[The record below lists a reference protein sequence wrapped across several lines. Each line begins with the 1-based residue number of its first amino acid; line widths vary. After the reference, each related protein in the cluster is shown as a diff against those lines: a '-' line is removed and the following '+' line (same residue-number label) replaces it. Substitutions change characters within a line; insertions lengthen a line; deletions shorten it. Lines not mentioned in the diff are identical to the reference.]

1 MYIVAKCTI
10 SVNKKP
16 YTVQGFK
23 CSTLVLLRVNIAYT
37 MFSIENFYYILHQHL
52 LKPLNL
58 QDGMFMKF
66 GSVDAKDFHLGRYAT
81 SQYRY
86 RKRSSMENSCYYF
99 DQEPIHAASVD
110 NLFVFSSSKPLQIL
124 ANSEISNIKK
134 VACQELNYQDW
145 YYFFHGF
152 AALDWYQDGQYFDHD
167 INWTRPYIT
176 LNRLHTNDRSYRL
189 NLVARLADQ
198 QLLDRGH
205 VSLHLGHT
213 EYGTWQQELTNP
225 DTRLSIDACN
235 IISQHLG
242 RPLILDCET
251 STGSLSADFGHR
263 EFELWKSGLWHIVT
277 ETVFYYNKL
286 HLTEK
291 IFKPI
296 VAQRPFMLAAAPGN
310 LAYLKS
316 YGFQTFDRWIDESYD
331 NIQDPDQR
339 LQAIVDQTS
348 RLCAMSDSELQTM
361 HQEMQ
366 PVLEHNF
373 NHLWTSFR
381 QHIVNELVDN
391 FETAVR
397 RWNNGRVD
405 GRELPLNKINLNQV
419 KNILQ
424 R

>member
-1 MYIVAKCTI
+1 
-10 SVNKKP
+10 
-16 YTVQGFK
+16 
-23 CSTLVLLRVNIAYT
+23 

-58 QDGMFMKF
+58 QDAMFQEF
-66 GSVDAKDFHLGRYAT
+66 GSVDLKDFYIGRYST

-86 RKRSSMENSCYYF
+86 RKKSSMENTCYYF
-99 DQEPIHAASVD
+99 DQEPIHTDSVN
-110 NLFVFSSSKPLQIL
+110 NLTIFTSSKLLQLL
-124 ANSEISNIKK
+124 ANSEISHTKK
-134 VACQELNYQDW
+134 YLCQEHNYQNW

-152 AALDWYQDGQYFDHD
+152 AALDWYQDGRYFDQQID
-167 INWTRPYIT
+167 WSRPYIT

-213 EYGTWQQELTNP
+213 EYGTWQQELISP
-225 DTRLSIDACN
+225 DTRLSDTARELIA
-235 IISQHLG
+235 QHLEH
-242 RPLILDCET
+242 PLTLDCET
-251 STGSLSADFGHR
+251 STGSLSADFGHQ

-277 ETVFYYNKL
+277 ETVFYHDKL

-316 YGFQTFDRWIDESYD
+316 YGFQTFDQWIDESYD

-339 LQAIVDQTS
+339 LQAIVDQTQ
-348 RLCAMSDSELQTM
+348 RLSAMSDSDLREM

-366 PVLEHNF
+366 TVLEHNF
-373 NHLWTSFR
+373 DHLWSGFR
-381 QHIVNELVDN
+381 HLIVDELVNN
-391 FETAVR
+391 FETCVR
-397 RWNNGRVD
+397 LWNNGRVD
-405 GRELPLNKINLNQV
+405 GKELPLQNIDLARV
-419 KNILQ
+419 KQILL

>member
-1 MYIVAKCTI
+1 
-10 SVNKKP
+10 
-16 YTVQGFK
+16 
-23 CSTLVLLRVNIAYT
+23 

-58 QDGMFMKF
+58 QDAMFQEF
-66 GSVDAKDFHLGRYAT
+66 GSVDLTDFYIGQYST

-86 RKRSSMENSCYYF
+86 RKKSSMENTCYYF
-99 DQEPIHAASVD
+99 DQEPIHTDSVN
-110 NLFVFSSSKPLQIL
+110 NLTIFTSSKLLQLL
-124 ANSEISNIKK
+124 ANSEISHTKK
-134 VACQELNYQDW
+134 YLCQEHNYQNW

-152 AALDWYQDGQYFDHD
+152 AALDWYQDGRYFDQQID
-167 INWTRPYIT
+167 WSRPYIT

-213 EYGTWQQELTNP
+213 EYGTWQQELISP
-225 DTRLSIDACN
+225 DTRLSDTARELIA
-235 IISQHLG
+235 QHLEH
-242 RPLILDCET
+242 PLTLDCET
-251 STGSLSADFGHR
+251 STGSLSADFGHQ

-277 ETVFYYNKL
+277 ETVFYHDKL

-316 YGFQTFDRWIDESYD
+316 YGFQTFDQWIDESYD

-339 LQAIVDQTS
+339 LQAIVDQTQ
-348 RLCAMSDSELQTM
+348 RLSAMSDSDLRQM
-361 HQEMQ
+361 HKEMQ
-366 PVLEHNF
+366 PILEHNF
-373 NHLWTSFR
+373 DHLWSGFR
-381 QHIVNELVDN
+381 HLIVDELVNN
-391 FETAVR
+391 FETCVR
-397 RWNNGRVD
+397 LWNNGRVD
-405 GRELPLNKINLNQV
+405 GKELPLQNIDLARV
-419 KNILQ
+419 KQILL

>member
-1 MYIVAKCTI
+1 MI
-10 SVNKKP
+10 
-16 YTVQGFK
+16 
-23 CSTLVLLRVNIAYT
+23 
-37 MFSIENFYYILHQHL
+37 SIENFYYILYQHL

-58 QDGMFMKF
+58 QDTVYTKF
-66 GSVDAKDFHLGRYAT
+66 GSVDPIDIYWGRYSNNT
-81 SQYRY
+81 TLYGKIFSGV
-86 RKRSSMENSCYYF
+86 NSCYYF
-99 DQEPIHAASVD
+99 DQEPVQSIPIA
-110 NLFVFSSSKPLQIL
+110 NLMELTTAKHFKML
-124 ANSEISNIKK
+124 ANSEISQLKK
-134 VACQELNYQDW
+134 HLCQEHQCQDW

-167 INWTRPYIT
+167 IEWTRPYIS

-189 NLVARLADQ
+189 NLVARLARQ

-213 EYGTWQQELTNP
+213 EYGTWQQELANP
-225 DTRLSIDACN
+225 NTRLSIAACEL
-235 IISQHLG
+235 ISQHLD
-242 RPLILDCET
+242 RPMTLDCET
-251 STGSLSADFGHR
+251 STGSLSADFGHQ

-277 ETVFYYNKL
+277 ETVFYHDKL

-331 NIQDPDQR
+331 TIEDPDQR

-348 RLCAMSDSELQTM
+348 RLCAMSESDLRQM

-373 NHLWTSFR
+373 DHLWTTFR
-381 QHIVNELVDN
+381 HHIVNELVNN
-391 FETAVR
+391 FERSVR
-397 RWNNGRVD
+397 LWNNGRVD
-405 GRELPLNKINLNQV
+405 GKELPLQKIDLARV
-419 KNILQ
+419 KEILL

>member
-1 MYIVAKCTI
+1 
-10 SVNKKP
+10 
-16 YTVQGFK
+16 
-23 CSTLVLLRVNIAYT
+23 

-58 QDGMFMKF
+58 QDAMFQEF
-66 GSVDAKDFHLGRYAT
+66 GSVDLKDFYIGRYST

-86 RKRSSMENSCYYF
+86 RKKSSMENTCYYF
-99 DQEPIHAASVD
+99 DQEPIHTDSVN
-110 NLFVFSSSKPLQIL
+110 NLTIFTSSKLLQLL
-124 ANSEISNIKK
+124 ANSEISHTKK
-134 VACQELNYQDW
+134 YLCQEHNYQNW

-152 AALDWYQDGQYFDHD
+152 AALDWYQDGRYFDQQID
-167 INWTRPYIT
+167 WSRPYIT

-213 EYGTWQQELTNP
+213 EYGTWQQELISP
-225 DTRLSIDACN
+225 DTRLSDTARELIA
-235 IISQHLG
+235 QHLEH
-242 RPLILDCET
+242 PLTLDCET
-251 STGSLSADFGHR
+251 STGSLSADFGHQ

-277 ETVFYYNKL
+277 ETVFYHDKL

-316 YGFQTFDRWIDESYD
+316 YGFQTFDQWIDESYD

-339 LQAIVDQTS
+339 LQAIVDQTQ
-348 RLCAMSDSELQTM
+348 RLSAMSDSDLRQM
-361 HQEMQ
+361 HKEMQ
-366 PVLEHNF
+366 PILEHNF
-373 NHLWTSFR
+373 DHLWSGFR
-381 QHIVNELVDN
+381 HLIVDELVNN
-391 FETAVR
+391 FETCVR
-397 RWNNGRVD
+397 LWNNGRVD
-405 GRELPLNKINLNQV
+405 GKELPLQNIDLARV
-419 KNILQ
+419 KQILL

>member
-1 MYIVAKCTI
+1 
-10 SVNKKP
+10 
-16 YTVQGFK
+16 
-23 CSTLVLLRVNIAYT
+23 

-52 LKPLNL
+52 LKPLGIH
-58 QDGMFMKF
+58 DIIYTKF
-66 GSVDAKDFHLGRYAT
+66 GSVNVSDLYSGKYLPLNPAHGRGAVK
-81 SQYRY
+81 SPV
-86 RKRSSMENSCYYF
+86 CYFF
-99 DQEPIHAASVD
+99 DQEPINQTSINQCIFTHSYMTFKA
-110 NLFVFSSSKPLQIL
+110 L
-124 ANSEISNIKK
+124 ANSEKSALKQKILKDS
-134 VACQELNYQDW
+134 QYQDW

-152 AALDWYQDGQYFDHD
+152 AALDWYRDGQYFDQR

-189 NLVARLADQ
+189 NLVARLAGQ

-213 EYGTWQQELTNP
+213 EYGTWQQELVNP
-225 DTRLSIDACN
+225 NTQLSDAACEL
-235 IISQHLG
+235 IAQHLDQ
-242 RPLILDCET
+242 PKTLDCET
-251 STGSLSADFGHR
+251 STGSLSADFGHQ

-277 ETVFYYNKL
+277 ETVFYHDKL

-316 YGFQTFDRWIDESYD
+316 YGFQTFDRWIDEGYD
-331 NIQDPDQR
+331 SIQDPDLR

-348 RLCAMSDSELQTM
+348 RLCAMSDSDLRQM

-373 NHLWTSFR
+373 DHLWTTFR
-381 QHIVNELVDN
+381 HHIVSELVNN
-391 FETAVR
+391 FERSVR
-397 RWNNGRVD
+397 LWNNGRVD
-405 GRELPLNKINLNQV
+405 GKELPLQNVDLTRV
-419 KNILQ
+419 KEILLK
-424 R
+424 